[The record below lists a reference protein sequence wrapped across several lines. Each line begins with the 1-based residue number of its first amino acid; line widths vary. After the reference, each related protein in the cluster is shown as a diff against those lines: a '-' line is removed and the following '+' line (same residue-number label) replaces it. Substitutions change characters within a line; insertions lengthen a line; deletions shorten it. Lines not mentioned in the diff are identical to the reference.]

1 MKLERTKNAARN
13 IVFDGTLEMVNMLF
27 PFVIRSVMLSRLGTE
42 YLGLN
47 GLFKSLLTF
56 LNLAELGV
64 GSAMVFSM
72 YKPIA
77 EDDAPVI
84 CALLRLYRTLYRIIG
99 LVIGAAGLLLMP
111 FLPNL
116 IKGGIPAG
124 MNLYVLYLMN
134 LGNTV
139 VTYWLFA
146 YRSSLLQAHQRRD
159 VISKVSL
166 AVRITEYV
174 FKILILVF
182 TRNYYLYLAVQLL
195 CQAAVNI
202 LTAVCA
208 AKMFP
213 RYVPRGKLQKEAT
226 QDIFRRVRDL
236 FTSKLSATVFDS
248 ADTLVISAFMGLTV
262 LAVYQNYYFIIT
274 ALRMML
280 LVILNA
286 CMAGV
291 GNKLVMESKE
301 ANYRDLE
308 RITLLFGWLLG
319 VSSSMLLCLYQ
330 PFMQIWMGEENMLA
344 AGVVLCFVVYYYF
357 MGANKMVNMFKD
369 AAGIWRKDRWRPLTA
384 ALVNLGLNLITVRW
398 LGLYGVLLSSV
409 FSVVFIQIP
418 WLFHNLFQEVFPR
431 PLMGRYVRLFCG
443 MTAAALISCGASRL
457 ICGLFALNV
466 WPALIL
472 NAAVSFSVPN
482 LCWFAVY
489 GRNPVFRDSLA
500 HLRRILL
507 PGGRKTQNP
516 DGSRMPAE
524 MPAAERGTKE

>member
-13 IVFDGTLEMVNMLF
+13 IVFDGTLEMVNMIF
-27 PFVIRSVMLSRLGTE
+27 PFVIRSVMLHYLGTE

-77 EDDAPVI
+77 EDDTSAV

-99 LVIGAAGLLLMP
+99 LAVAAVGLLLIP
-111 FLPNL
+111 VLPKL
-116 IKGGIPAG
+116 IKGDLPAD

-146 YRSSLLQAHQRRD
+146 YKGSLLQAHQRRD
-159 VISKVSL
+159 IISKVSL
-166 AVRITEYV
+166 AVRLTEYSL
-174 FKILILVF
+174 KILILVF

-195 CQAAVNI
+195 CQIIVNL
-202 LTAVCA
+202 LTAVWA
-208 AKMFP
+208 AKMYP
-213 RYVPRGKLQKEAT
+213 QYVPAGKLPKEKT
-226 QDIFRRVRDL
+226 LDIFRRVRDL

-248 ADTLVISAFMGLTV
+248 ADTLVISSFMGLAV

-274 ALRMML
+274 ALRMIL
-280 LVILNA
+280 VVILNA

-291 GNKLVMESKE
+291 GNKMVMESKE

-308 RITLLFGWLLG
+308 RISLLFSWILG
-319 VSSSMLLCLYQ
+319 VSTSMLLCVYQ
-330 PFMQIWMGEENMLA
+330 PFMNVWMGEENMLA
-344 AGVVLCFVVYYYF
+344 IGLVFCFAVYYYS
-357 MGANKMVNMFKD
+357 MGANKLINMFKD
-369 AAGIWRKDRWRPLTA
+369 AAGIWRIDRWRPMTA
-384 ALVNLGLNLITVRW
+384 ALVNLGLNLATVRW

-409 FSVVFIQIP
+409 FSIVVVQIP

-431 PLMGRYVRLFCG
+431 QYMGRFIRLFCG
-443 MTAAALISCGASRL
+443 LTAVALVSCGASWFL
-457 ICGLFALNV
+457 CELYTLNV
-466 WPALIL
+466 WPALLL
-472 NAAVSFSVPN
+472 NAAVSFVVPN
-482 LCWFAVY
+482 LFYFAVY
-489 GRNPVFRDSLA
+489 GRNPVFRESLS
-500 HLRRILL
+500 HLKRSFLH
-507 PGGRKTQNP
+507 GGRK
-516 DGSRMPAE
+516 A
-524 MPAAERGTKE
+524 

>member
-13 IVFDGTLEMVNMLF
+13 IVFDGTLEMVNMIF
-27 PFVIRSVMLSRLGTE
+27 PFVIRSVMLHYLGTE

-77 EDDAPVI
+77 EDDTSAV

-99 LVIGAAGLLLMP
+99 LAVAAVGLLLIP
-111 FLPNL
+111 VLPKL
-116 IKGGIPAG
+116 IKGDLPAD

-146 YRSSLLQAHQRRD
+146 YKGSLLQAHQRRD
-159 VISKVSL
+159 IISKVSL
-166 AVRITEYV
+166 AVRLTEYSL
-174 FKILILVF
+174 KILILVF

-195 CQAAVNI
+195 CQIIVNL
-202 LTAVCA
+202 LTAVWA
-208 AKMFP
+208 AKMYP
-213 RYVPRGKLQKEAT
+213 QYVPAGKLPKEKT
-226 QDIFRRVRDL
+226 LDIFHRVRDL

-248 ADTLVISAFMGLTV
+248 ADTLVISSFMGLAV

-274 ALRMML
+274 ALRMIL
-280 LVILNA
+280 VVILNA

-291 GNKLVMESKE
+291 GNKMVMESKE

-308 RITLLFGWLLG
+308 RISLLFSWILG
-319 VSSSMLLCLYQ
+319 VSTSMLLCVYQ
-330 PFMQIWMGEENMLA
+330 PFMNVWMGEENMLA
-344 AGVVLCFVVYYYF
+344 IGLVFCFAVYYYS
-357 MGANKMVNMFKD
+357 MGANKLINMFKD
-369 AAGIWRKDRWRPLTA
+369 AAGIWRIDRWRPMTA
-384 ALVNLGLNLITVRW
+384 ALVNLGLNLATVRW

-409 FSVVFIQIP
+409 FSIVVVQIP

-431 PLMGRYVRLFCG
+431 QYMGRFIRLFCG
-443 MTAAALISCGASRL
+443 LTAVALVSCGASWFL
-457 ICGLFALNV
+457 CELYTLNV
-466 WPALIL
+466 WPALLL
-472 NAAVSFSVPN
+472 NAAVSFVVPN
-482 LCWFAVY
+482 LFYFAVY
-489 GRNPVFRDSLA
+489 GRNPVFRESLS
-500 HLRRILL
+500 HLKRSFLH
-507 PGGRKTQNP
+507 GGRK
-516 DGSRMPAE
+516 A
-524 MPAAERGTKE
+524 

>member
-13 IVFDGTLEMVNMLF
+13 IVFDGALEMINMIF
-27 PFVIRSVMLSRLGTE
+27 PFVIRSVMLHFLGTE

-77 EDDAPVI
+77 EDDTPAV

-99 LVIGAAGLLLMP
+99 LAVAAVGLLLIP
-111 FLPNL
+111 VLPKL
-116 IKGGIPAG
+116 IKGDLPAD

-166 AVRITEYV
+166 AVRMTEYIL
-174 FKILILVF
+174 KILILVF
-182 TRNYYLYLAVQLL
+182 LRNYYLYLGVQLL
-195 CQAAVNI
+195 CQIVVNL
-202 LTAVCA
+202 LTAACA
-208 AKMFP
+208 SKMYP
-213 RYVPRGKLQKEAT
+213 GYVPAGKLPKEKT
-226 QDIFRRVRDL
+226 LDIFRRVRDL
-236 FTSKLSATVFDS
+236 FTSKLSATIFDS
-248 ADTLVISAFMGLTV
+248 ADTLVISSFMGLTV

-280 LVILNA
+280 VVILNA

-291 GNKLVMESKE
+291 GNKMVMESGE

-308 RITLLFGWLLG
+308 RISLLFSWVLG
-319 VSSSMLLCLYQ
+319 VSSSMLLCVYQ
-330 PFMQIWMGEENMLA
+330 PFMNVWMGEENMLA
-344 AGVVLCFVVYYYF
+344 VGLVLCFVVYYYS
-357 MGANKMVNMFKD
+357 MGANKLVNMFKD
-369 AAGIWRKDRWRPLTA
+369 AAGIWRKDRWRPMTA
-384 ALVNLGLNLITVRW
+384 ALVNLTLNLATVRW

-409 FSVVFIQIP
+409 FSIVFVQIP

-431 PLMGRYVRLFCG
+431 QFLGRYIRLFCG
-443 MTAAALISCGASRL
+443 LTAVALVSCAASWF
-457 ICGLFALNV
+457 ICGLCRLEV
-466 WPALIL
+466 WPTLIL
-472 NAAVSFSVPN
+472 NAAVSFLVPN
-482 LCWFAVY
+482 LFYYAVY
-489 GRNPVFRDSLA
+489 GRNPVFRDSLS
-500 HLRRILL
+500 HLKRSFLS
-507 PGGRKTQNP
+507 GRKK
-516 DGSRMPAE
+516 A
-524 MPAAERGTKE
+524 

>member
-27 PFVIRSVMLSRLGTE
+27 PFVIRSVMLHCLGTE

-77 EDDAPVI
+77 EDDTLTI

-99 LVIGAAGLLLMP
+99 LAVAAVGLLLMP
-111 FLPNL
+111 VLRNL
-116 IKGGIPAG
+116 IKGDLPAG
-124 MNLYVLYLMN
+124 MNLYILYLMN

-139 VTYWLFA
+139 MTYWLFA
-146 YRSSLLQAHQRRD
+146 YKSSLLQAHQRRD

-166 AVRITEYV
+166 AIRLTEYIL
-174 FKILILVF
+174 KILILIY
-182 TRNYYLYLAVQLL
+182 TRNYYLYLSVQLL
-195 CQAAVNI
+195 CQLAVNL

-208 AKMFP
+208 TKMYP
-213 RYVPRGKLQKEAT
+213 RYVPEGKLSKEKT
-226 QDIFRRVRDL
+226 LDVFRRVRDL
-236 FTSKLSATVFDS
+236 FTSKLSATVFDA

-262 LAVYQNYYFIIT
+262 LALYQNYYFIIT

-280 LVILNA
+280 IVVLNA

-308 RITLLFGWLLG
+308 KISLLFLWVLG
-319 VSSSMLLCLYQ
+319 VSSSMLLCMYQ
-330 PFMQIWMGEENMLA
+330 PFIRVWMGEDNMLA
-344 AGVVLCFVVYYYF
+344 VGLVFCFVVYYYS
-357 MGANKMVNMFKD
+357 MGANKLINMFKD
-369 AAGIWRKDRWRPLTA
+369 AAGIWRVDRWRPLTA
-384 ALVNLGLNLITVRW
+384 ALVNLGLNLATVRW

-409 FSVVFIQIP
+409 FSIVFIQIP
-418 WLFHNLFQEVFPR
+418 WLFRNLFREVFPR
-431 PLMGRYVRLFCG
+431 QRMGKYILLFCSV
-443 MTAAALISCGASRL
+443 TTVSLISCGVSWFV
-457 ICGLFALNV
+457 CGLFTLDV
-466 WPALIL
+466 WSTLFL
-472 NAAVSFSVPN
+472 NAAVSFLVPN
-482 LCWFAVY
+482 LCCFAVY
-489 GRNPVFRDSLA
+489 GRNPVFRESL
-500 HLRRILL
+500 LQLKRSLL
-507 PGGRKTQNP
+507 SRGGTVR
-516 DGSRMPAE
+516 GAE
-524 MPAAERGTKE
+524 

>member
-13 IVFDGTLEMVNMLF
+13 IVFDGMLEMVNILL
-27 PFVIRSVMLSRLGTE
+27 PFVIRSVMLHYLGTE

-77 EDDAPVI
+77 EDDTTAI

-99 LVIGAAGLLLMP
+99 LAVAAVGLLLMP
-111 FLPNL
+111 VLRGL
-116 IKGGIPAG
+116 IKGDLPDG
-124 MNLYVLYLMN
+124 MNLYILYLMN

-146 YRSSLLQAHQRRD
+146 YKSSLLQAHQRRD

-166 AVRITEYV
+166 AVRITEYLL
-174 FKILILVF
+174 KILILAF
-182 TRNYYLYLAVQLL
+182 TRNYYLYLSVQLL
-195 CQAAVNI
+195 CQIAVNV

-208 AKMFP
+208 SKMYP
-213 RYVPRGKLQKEAT
+213 RYAPAGKLPKEKT
-226 QDIFRRVRDL
+226 RDIFRRVRDL
-236 FTSKLSATVFDS
+236 FTSKLSATIFDS

-262 LAVYQNYYFIIT
+262 LAVYQNYYFVIT

-280 LVILNA
+280 VVILNA

-291 GNKLVMESKE
+291 GNKMIMESKE

-308 RITLLFGWLLG
+308 RISLLFSWLLG
-319 VSSSMLLCLYQ
+319 VSSSMLLCMYQ
-330 PFMQIWMGEENMLA
+330 SFMELWMGEENML
-344 AGVVLCFVVYYYF
+344 GTGFVLCFAVYYYS
-357 MGANKMVNMFKD
+357 MGANKLVNMFKD
-369 AAGIWRKDRWRPLTA
+369 AAGIWRRDRWRPLTA
-384 ALVNLGLNLITVRW
+384 ALVNLGLNLATVRW

-409 FSVVFIQIP
+409 FSIVVVQIP

-431 PLMGRYVRLFCG
+431 ALMGRYIRFFCG
-443 MTAAALISCGASRL
+443 LTAMALASCAASWFVCRL
-457 ICGLFALNV
+457 YTLNV
-466 WPALIL
+466 WPTLIL
-472 NAAVSFSVPN
+472 NTAVSFLLPN
-482 LCWFAVY
+482 LFYYAVY
-489 GRNPVFRDSLA
+489 RKNPVFKESLSQ
-500 HLRRILL
+500 LKTSLLSRR
-507 PGGRKTQNP
+507 RQAQDADTQ
-516 DGSRMPAE
+516 
-524 MPAAERGTKE
+524 

>member
-13 IVFDGTLEMVNMLF
+13 IVFDGTLEMVNVLF
-27 PFVIRSVMLSRLGTE
+27 PFVIRSVMLHCLGTE

-77 EDDAPVI
+77 EDDAPSI

-99 LVIGAAGLLLMP
+99 MAIAAVGVLLIP
-111 FLPNL
+111 VLPNL
-116 IKGGIPAG
+116 IKGDLPAG

-166 AVRITEYV
+166 AVRLTEYIL
-174 FKILILVF
+174 KILILIF

-195 CQAAVNI
+195 CQIAVNL

-208 AKMFP
+208 AKMYP
-213 RYVPRGKLQKEAT
+213 RYVPGGKLPKEKT
-226 QDIFRRVRDL
+226 TDIFHRVRDL

-248 ADTLVISAFMGLTV
+248 ADTLVISSFMGLTV

-280 LVILNA
+280 IVVLNA

-291 GNKLVMESKE
+291 GNKMVMESKE
-301 ANYRDLE
+301 ANYQNLE
-308 RITLLFGWLLG
+308 RISLLFSWLLG
-319 VSSSMLLCLYQ
+319 VSSSMLLCIYQ
-330 PFMQIWMGEENMLA
+330 PFMNVWMGEENMLA
-344 AGVVLCFVVYYYF
+344 IGLVFCFVVYYYS
-357 MGANKMVNMFKD
+357 MGANKLINMFKD
-369 AAGIWRKDRWRPLTA
+369 AAGIWQRDRWRPLTA
-384 ALVNLGLNLITVRW
+384 ALVNLGLNLATVRW

-409 FSVVFIQIP
+409 FSIIFIQIP

-431 PLMGRYVRLFCG
+431 QYLGRYIRLSCG
-443 MTAAALISCGASRL
+443 LTAVALVSCGASWFA
-457 ICGLFALNV
+457 CSLFKLNV
-466 WPALIL
+466 WPTIIL
-472 NAAVSFSVPN
+472 NAMVSFLVPN
-482 LCWFAVY
+482 LFYYAVY
-489 GRNPVFRDSLA
+489 GRNPMFRESLSQ
-500 HLRRILL
+500 LKRSLL
-507 PGGRKTQNP
+507 SKGR
-516 DGSRMPAE
+516 
-524 MPAAERGTKE
+524 